1 MEAVISMEGYGY
13 IYKFGI
19 SLTEIV
25 DAISVNLSSTEAYY
39 IYHITTSWKSL
50 DKEINLTKWIIP
62 LIHKN
67 GIPYK
72 KFQDFIIDNVNP
84 SYLENKK
91 SLNNIHN
98 LGNILQFKTTN
109 YSATIKA
116 IEMNPLNLKDIIQ
129 KFKNIKSIVLPRFL
143 FKEHIHEINEIL
155 TDDRCNIIEL
165 NIMDSIVDIYDLQC
179 LFKTISINRSL
190 KKLEVNKL
198 TLHNVSSKEMINLLI
213 ESIGKHICLEYLNV
227 SDNCVQVSE
236 LIRSLPRNLTYL
248 NISGNII
255 KTGDIN
261 FLVNN
266 TKLKSLDML
275 NVYPH
280 MILVNEEQLIS
291 ESRSLLKFNQF
302 NQEFDETARIC
313 FSCTGETS
321 AKKET
326 NRKNRKIMLE
336 RNRQAR
342 KAAITVAKLLIIIR
356 KYRTTNLKS
365 FGKIPKE
372 LVLMMAKDI
381 MDSYVEDVWQ
391 QDLR

>member
-1 MEAVISMEGYGY
+1 METYCY
-13 IYKFGI
+13 ICKFGI

-25 DAISVNLSSTEAYY
+25 DAISVNLSPNEPYY

-67 GIPYK
+67 GISYK
-72 KFQDFIIDNVNP
+72 NFQDFIIDTVNP
-84 SYLENKK
+84 NYLEDKK
-91 SLNNIHN
+91 LLNDIHN
-98 LGNILQFKTTN
+98 LGNMLQFKTTN

-129 KFKNIKSIVLPRFL
+129 KFQNIKSIVLPRFL
-143 FKEHIHEINEIL
+143 FKEYIQEIGEIL
-155 TDDRCNIIEL
+155 TDDHCNIIEL
-165 NIMDSIVDIYDLQC
+165 STRDSIVDIYDLQY

-198 TLHNVSSKEMINLLI
+198 TLYNVSNGEMINLLI
-213 ESIGKHICLEYLNV
+213 ESIRKHICLEYLDV
-227 SDNCVQVSE
+227 SDNCVTVSE
-236 LIRSLPRNLTYL
+236 LIRSLPKNLTYL

-255 KTGDIN
+255 KSGDIN
-261 FLVNN
+261 FLVHN
-266 TKLKSLDML
+266 TKLKSLDMF
-275 NVYPH
+275 NSFPH
-280 MILVNEEQLIS
+280 TIFVNEEQIIS

-302 NQEFDETARIC
+302 NQEFDETVRIC
-313 FSCTGETS
+313 CSCTRETS
-321 AKKET
+321 AKKEINIT
-326 NRKNRKIMLE
+326 NRKIVLQ

-356 KYRTTNLKS
+356 KYRTANLKS

-372 LVLMMAKDI
+372 LVLIMAKNI
-381 MDSYVEDVWQ
+381 MDSYVEHVWR
-391 QDLR
+391 QDLK